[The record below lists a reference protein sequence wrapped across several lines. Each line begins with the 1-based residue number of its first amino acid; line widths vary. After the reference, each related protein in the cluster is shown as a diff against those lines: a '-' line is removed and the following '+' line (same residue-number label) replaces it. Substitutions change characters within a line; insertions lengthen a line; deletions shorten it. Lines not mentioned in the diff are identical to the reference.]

1 MEMNVLNGG
10 SLILNNSSVSG
21 NVQANTAKVLKLVN
35 SSVEGDVLAGQVSS
49 TLSLNKSMISGNLQC
64 STLTKL
70 QSSMSSVEGKTTGKC
85 R

>member
-1 MEMNVLNGG
+1 
-10 SLILNNSSVSG
+10 LILNNSSVSG

-35 SSVEGDVLAGQVSS
+35 SSVEDVLAGQVSS